1 MSEVKHKLY
10 YAFIILLTFVV
21 SLAAVSFA
29 YYTPETNYSTDLE
42 VGNQLIKLQS
52 DDLFDNEV
60 IVEAQSVKV
69 ININILNGSDNN
81 SSFKVSYTSDKPL
94 VDVYTLDNYLNN
106 RETYSTS
113 EQVIGTWIDGKP
125 IYRKVI
131 NSVLNGTYIESGYR
145 FTWIN
150 DGVNNIDT
158 IKDVSGLIIY
168 SDRTSPIGKDGN
180 SSICYRNGQGIQI
193 GAIEGM
199 HPYNIQCSVWI
210 EYTKTTD

>member
-1 MSEVKHKLY
+1 MLVNKIMQVLKNLFGLNKKISASEI
-10 YAFIILLTFVV
+10 A
-21 SLAAVSFA
+21 
-29 YYTPETNYSTDLE
+29 
-42 VGNQLIKLQS
+42 IK
-52 DDLFDNEV
+52 D
-60 IVEAQSVKV
+60 
-69 ININILNGSDNN
+69 SDNN
-81 SSFKVSYTSDKPL
+81 
-94 VDVYTLDNYLNN
+94 VYTLDNYLNN

-199 HPYNIQCSVWI
+199 HPYNMQCSVWI

>member
-1 MSEVKHKLY
+1 MQVLKNLFGLNKKISASEI
-10 YAFIILLTFVV
+10 A
-21 SLAAVSFA
+21 
-29 YYTPETNYSTDLE
+29 
-42 VGNQLIKLQS
+42 IKDS
-52 DDLFDNEV
+52 
-60 IVEAQSVKV
+60 
-69 ININILNGSDNN
+69 NN
-81 SSFKVSYTSDKPL
+81 N
-94 VDVYTLDNYLNN
+94 VYTLDNYLNN

-199 HPYNIQCSVWI
+199 HPYNMQCSVWI